1 MAFWKGHRSGDGKMA
16 GTAVYECSICLSNA
30 QLGPHLRQRLAR
42 RDFSGKIFEVESLW
56 YADQLVG
63 KMTQKVSE
71 IRNVREETNLKQNNT
86 ECFVDGINLR

>member
-1 MAFWKGHRSGDGKMA
+1 MRIEGWQGQQL
-16 GTAVYECSICLSNA
+16 YECSICLSNT

-63 KMTQKVSE
+63 KMTQTSQRLGMLEK
-71 IRNVREETNLKQNNT
+71 KQ
-86 ECFVDGINLR
+86 I